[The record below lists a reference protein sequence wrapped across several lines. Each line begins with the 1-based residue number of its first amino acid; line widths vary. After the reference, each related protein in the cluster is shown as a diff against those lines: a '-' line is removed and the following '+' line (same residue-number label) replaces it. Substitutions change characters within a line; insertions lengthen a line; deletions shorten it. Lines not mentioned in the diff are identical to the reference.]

1 MPATEDHTICRYAFA
16 VGAALLGWA
25 HPAAA
30 QEVFAGTYV
39 HGVDTPFTLETG
51 EGGVDFQAGVR
62 FAPIQGLSFLG
73 KPAPYVMVSVN
84 ASGET
89 SFGGAG
95 LGWTLGK
102 GRFYVR
108 PGIGLVIHDGPSFRL
123 DPATQLRTDLGSRV
137 LFAPEIAAGV
147 RLSPKWS
154 AEASWVHVSHAR
166 LFGEQ
171 NPGLDMVGIRINY
184 RLN

>member
-1 MPATEDHTICRYAFA
+1 MPEEHAIRRYALA
-16 VGAALLGWA
+16 AGAAVLGCA

-30 QEVFAGTYV
+30 QEVFAGSYV

-51 EGGVDFQAGVR
+51 ERGVSFQGGVR
-62 FAPIQGLSFLG
+62 FAPLQALSFLG
-73 KPAPYVMVSVN
+73 KPAPYAMVSAS

-89 SFGGAG
+89 SFAGAG

-102 GRFYVR
+102 GRFYAR
-108 PGIGLVIHDGPSFRL
+108 PGIGLVIHDGPSLRL
-123 DPATQLRTDLGSRV
+123 DPATGLRTDLGSRV

-147 RLSPKWS
+147 RLSPRWS

-171 NPGLDMVGIRINY
+171 NPGLDLVGVRINY